1 MMHGRFILPGAVT
14 ATLLCAALITF
25 AAPQA
30 NTPAVDPKSA
40 PNELVSRPWWS
51 ELTDAQR
58 GALSP
63 LAAEWNNMELFRKKK
78 WLEIGNRFAT
88 MKPEEQQRMQERMRD
103 WAKLTPD
110 QRRVA
115 REIYSRTNKLDS
127 DQKSAQ
133 WLDYQQLPEEEKKKL
148 AADTAAK
155 KRVANLPSI
164 NTKPLDK
171 AAVDKHSTGS
181 LAAPASAT
189 TPAPLAVPA
198 APASPPP
205 VTVK

>member
-1 MMHGRFILPGAVT
+1 
-14 ATLLCAALITF
+14 
-25 AAPQA
+25 
-30 NTPAVDPKSA
+30 
-40 PNELVSRPWWS
+40 LVSRPWWS

-58 GALSP
+58 VALSP

-88 MKPEEQQRMQERMRD
+88 MKPEEQQRMQERMRE

-115 REIYSRTNKLDS
+115 REIYSRTNKLDP

-133 WLDYQQLPEEEKKKL
+133 WMDYQQLPEEEKKKL

-164 NTKPLDK
+164 NTKSLDK
-171 AAVDKHSTGS
+171 IAADKHPAGT
-181 LAAPASAT
+181 LATPPSAA

-198 APASPPP
+198 APASPSPAP
-205 VTVK
+205 VK

>member
-1 MMHGRFILPGAVT
+1 MHGRFILPGAVT
-14 ATLLCAALITF
+14 AMLLCAALITF

-30 NTPAVDPKSA
+30 TTPAVDPKSA
-40 PNELVSRPWWS
+40 PAQLVSRPWWS

-58 GALSP
+58 VALSP

-78 WLEIGNRFAT
+78 WLEIGNRFTT

-115 REIYSRTNKLDS
+115 REIYSRTNKLDP

-164 NTKPLDK
+164 NTKP
-171 AAVDKHSTGS
+171 VDKTAADKHPAGT
-181 LAAPASAT
+181 LAAPVSAA

-198 APASPPP
+198 APASAPP
-205 VTVK
+205 VPVK